1 MRDIQVLLVEDKCS
15 TCALLRAFCDQADGL
30 TVCGEA
36 HDGWEG
42 LELLREK
49 RPDLVLLD
57 LIMPGMDG
65 LEFLRAAAGETG
77 KRPKVIVLSGV
88 VADEYVQQ
96 ACRLGASYYL
106 VKPVNLTELAG
117 RIDTLFPKQTEQSD
131 PGLAAWAL
139 LRLGADRE
147 SLGYRDARYALGLL
161 AEDGGMQMKKIYLD
175 TAEAFSTTYS
185 RVEKNLRTL
194 IKNIH
199 KTGGGFYE
207 KTLGFADR
215 EKPPDNGSFLRALA
229 EEIRKKK

>member
-1 MRDIQVLLVEDKCS
+1 MRDIRVLLVEDNCS
-15 TCALLRAFCDQADGL
+15 TCALLRAFFDQAEGL

-42 LELLREK
+42 VALLRER

-65 LEFLRAAAGETG
+65 LEFLQAMEGEAE
-77 KRPKVIVLSGV
+77 KPKVVVLSGV
-88 VADEYVQQ
+88 AADEYVQR

-117 RIDTLFPKQTEQSD
+117 RIDALFPEKAERADQ
-131 PGLAAWAL
+131 GLAAWAL

-147 SLGYRDARYALGLL
+147 SLGYRYARFALELL
-161 AEDGGMQMKKIYLD
+161 AKDGGLQMKTLYLD
-175 TAEAFSTTYS
+175 TANAFDTTYS

-199 KTGGGFYE
+199 KAGGALY
-207 KTLGFADR
+207 TNNLGFGGR
-215 EKPPDNGSFLRALA
+215 EKPPDNGTFLRALA
-229 EEIRKKK
+229 EELGRRE

>member
-1 MRDIQVLLVEDKCS
+1 
-15 TCALLRAFCDQADGL
+15 
-30 TVCGEA
+30 
-36 HDGWEG
+36 
-42 LELLREK
+42 
-49 RPDLVLLD
+49 
-57 LIMPGMDG
+57 MDG

-117 RIDTLFPKQTEQSD
+117 RIDTLFPKETEQSD

-199 KTGGGFYE
+199 KTGGSFYE

-229 EEIRKKK
+229 EEIRNKK